1 MDQTILTTP
10 HNLTQSQTDLLNSK
24 ITIPNLAAIGAWN
37 SIKAYN
43 ASQIVAGAIA
53 GVMTSLTRDDVMLWS
68 ALSESIFDLFIKDYK
83 TCDSMI
89 FQNVQ
94 GLSET
99 QKQLLWNDPN
109 FGFQTSLT
117 LNGWMKATTQGI
129 DSDMAIILNN
139 HYHMQKSQTMQLIN
153 TMQKLVD
160 AGQASLANLFSCPQN
175 ACTSKYLAAIQWAS
189 QNITQGVP
197 LPSIPPVPSITNLNL
212 TVFGYPEFSYFYT
225 ELFKPANPEPEWQNI
240 TMDIETA
247 YRLVDAN
254 LPNEPLVQG
263 QYALT
268 NQYNCAQFWK
278 TGEKYDLSEDLNDLQ
293 PAKERFGLKD
303 LYQTRVLWAYMKYIK
318 SDFATF
324 GYNVTAGAKGLLST
338 YMNNDVYATWHDL
351 LHLTVK
357 SKMLVGKLD
366 ALKISCQD
374 FVQNSAPT
382 VTAASLAKV
391 CAGDSVTE
399 ELAVQYIDYCYWQT
413 EPKFKAT
420 LGLWDFTKDQAHN
433 FCGINSEALARK
445 NLKLEAA
452 ASTFNELN
460 AIISRDM
467 SSQYK
472 CVFDLQCNRQEL
484 LSIQWTGSQI
494 TRNPVSYI
502 ANAKSTDS
510 ITDWVPNTPVSHFR
524 FEMPEF
530 QKFYKLPSI
539 PTFTTAQ
546 ATKLITYD
554 KMLAALSLGKAIAE
568 LYLNKTSTWAESAFF
583 MPDAT
588 VLDKYLKYSI
598 IEGFFE
604 GLSMKKSFKE
614 TVFGFTSAP
623 LEKLRTK
630 DVMLGGDPTIDSAVS
645 MIMPAE
651 TIKQTRHTGVGN
663 SELNDAFAS
672 IEGADYIN
680 WQQTMFNGTHV
691 YNETSSPWASP
702 VKLSGGDNLFGP
714 RLDKTSV
721 PKNYQVDFYRAFNFD
736 YQKEVSYKGGDLNTY
751 RYKIN
756 DTDFDAT
763 PANKI
768 YYQDKYNGAMNLTS
782 TKRAPVF
789 LTKRYF
795 LNADEN
801 LFTKIQMLD
810 SKGHPVAKSED
821 DELTIDINPTTG
833 VPVKAVVTIQINV
846 EVPNDELFSSMGD
859 TLYPVL
865 TLTRGVELTDAQI
878 QSLFGSLMLIQNHQ
892 TMIRVILIILTILI
906 VLGGILFFICL
917 KKRVDKEIAEQ
928 SGAGKMGIREDKDY
942 VNIDQIIE
950 DDVVRG
956 PKVKVTDPKYRG
968 SDGKM
973 AKDSG
978 MTKDTM
984 GTAGGIQNRLSE
996 F

>member
-1 MDQTILTTP
+1 MSMNQEIKTTP
-10 HNLTQSQTDLLNSK
+10 HDFTQSQTDLLNTK

-37 SIKAYN
+37 SVKAYN

-68 ALSESIFDLFIKDYK
+68 ALSESIFDLFIKNYK

-89 FQNVQ
+89 FQNIQ

-117 LNGWMKATTQGI
+117 LNGWMKATHQGI

-139 HYHMQKSQTMQLIN
+139 HYHMQMSQTMQLIN
-153 TMQKLVD
+153 TMQRLVD
-160 AGQASLANLFSCPQN
+160 AGQASLVNLFSCPNN

-197 LPSIPPVPSITNLNL
+197 LPSIPPVPSITNLNK

-225 ELFKPANPEPEWQNI
+225 ELFKPANPEAVWQNV
-240 TMDIETA
+240 TMPIATA

-254 LPNEPLVQG
+254 LPGEPLIEG
-263 QYALT
+263 QYSLT
-268 NQYNCAQFWK
+268 NQYNAAQFWK
-278 TGEKYDLSEDLNDLQ
+278 IGSKFDESNNINDLL
-293 PAKERFGLKD
+293 PAMTRFGLED
-303 LYQTRVLWAYMKYIK
+303 LYLTRVLWAYLKYIK
-318 SDFATF
+318 TDFATF
-324 GYNVTAGAKGLLST
+324 GYNVTAGAKGLIST

-366 ALKISCQD
+366 ALKIGCQD

-382 VTAASLAKV
+382 VTAASMAKV

-399 ELAVQYIDYCYWQT
+399 ELASQFIDYCYWQT
-413 EPKFKAT
+413 EAKFKAT
-420 LGLWDFTKDQAHN
+420 LKLWDFTKDQAHN

-445 NLKLEAA
+445 NLKLGTTAE
-452 ASTFNELN
+452 TFNQLN
-460 AIISRDM
+460 AIIDADM

-472 CVFDLQCNRQEL
+472 CVFELQCNRQEL
-484 LSIQWTGSQI
+484 LSIQWTGSKV

-502 ANAKSTDS
+502 ANAKPTDS

-524 FEMPEF
+524 FELPEF
-530 QKFYKLPSI
+530 QKFYKLPSL

-546 ATKLITYD
+546 ATKLISYD
-554 KMLAALSLGKAIAE
+554 KMLAPLSLGRAIAE
-568 LYLNKTSTWAESAFF
+568 LYLNKTSTWSETAFF

-604 GLSMKKSFKE
+604 GISMQKSFHE
-614 TVFGFTSAP
+614 TVFGFKSAP
-623 LEKLRTK
+623 LEKLRVM
-630 DVMLGGDPTIDSAVS
+630 DVMQGGDPTIDSTIS
-645 MIMPAE
+645 MITPTE

-672 IEGADYIN
+672 IDDANYIN

-691 YNETSSPWASP
+691 YQETASPWASD
-702 VKLSGGDNLFGP
+702 VAFEGGDNLFGP
-714 RLDKTSV
+714 RLNKTSV
-721 PKNYQVDFYRAFNFD
+721 PKNYQVDFYRAFKFD
-736 YQKEVSYKGGDLNTY
+736 YQKEVSYKSGSLSTY

-763 PANKI
+763 PANAI
-768 YYQDKYNGAMNLTS
+768 YYQDKYDGAMNLTS

-795 LNADEN
+795 LSATPT
-801 LFTKIQMLD
+801 LFKKISILD
-810 SKGHPVAKSED
+810 AKGNQVAQSED
-821 DELTIDINPTTG
+821 DDLTIDINPTTG

-846 EVPNDELFSSMGD
+846 EVPNDE
-859 TLYPVL
+859 
-865 TLTRGVELTDAQI
+865 
-878 QSLFGSLMLIQNHQ
+878 
-892 TMIRVILIILTILI
+892 
-906 VLGGILFFICL
+906 
-917 KKRVDKEIAEQ
+917 
-928 SGAGKMGIREDKDY
+928 
-942 VNIDQIIE
+942 
-950 DDVVRG
+950 
-956 PKVKVTDPKYRG
+956 
-968 SDGKM
+968 
-973 AKDSG
+973 
-978 MTKDTM
+978 
-984 GTAGGIQNRLSE
+984 
-996 F
+996 